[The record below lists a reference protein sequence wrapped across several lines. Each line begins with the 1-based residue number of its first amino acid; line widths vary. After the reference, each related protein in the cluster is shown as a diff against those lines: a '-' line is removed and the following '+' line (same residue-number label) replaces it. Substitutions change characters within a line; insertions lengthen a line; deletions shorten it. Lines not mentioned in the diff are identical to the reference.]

1 MLTMTVRQDR
11 SSRLTKAAAVSA
23 LAAALVA
30 GGASA
35 EQSNGAHS
43 VPPVEVSSADLAD
56 LEGAFWVCDY
66 VATVRGTANVDVTAC
81 TAVYDAMKERKFG
94 GDFDK
99 LLTWW
104 QQNKVVRHD
113 ALAATDAMR
122 WPR

>member
-1 MLTMTVRQDR
+1 MLTMTVRQYS
-11 SSRLTKAAAVSA
+11 SSRLTKAAAVTA

-43 VPPVEVSSADLAD
+43 VPPVEVPSAGLAD
-56 LEGAFWVCDY
+56 LEGAFWACDY
-66 VATVRGTANVDVTAC
+66 IATTRGTANVDITAC

-99 LLTWW
+99 LLAWW

-113 ALAATDAMR
+113 ALAATEAMR
-122 WPR
+122 RPR